1 MNTEKI
7 KELKAREKVIID
19 ELEFSPL
26 RSLENELYEIQDTI
40 KKLEQADEPLIYNQ
54 YDAFLMNDLR
64 YHHLVAAY
72 FDRIGHGRT
81 VADGA

>member
-26 RSLENELYEIQDTI
+26 KSLENELYEIQDTI

-54 YDAFLMNDLR
+54 YDAFDNKWTKSIIK
-64 YHHLVAAY
+64 YE
-72 FDRIGHGRT
+72 
-81 VADGA
+81 